1 MSVNQGQDQLQG
13 RLFSYGDTQRYRLG
27 INHTQLPVNRPH
39 ATTAQNYGRDGAMRG
54 DGNGGR
60 GPNYEPNSFS
70 DAPKQSNEPVYAPL
84 QIHGWTGSHQWQQH
98 PEDTDFAQAGDLY
111 RLMDEAAKER
121 LIQSIAGGLGA
132 VTRQDI
138 IDRSVSYFRQADA
151 DYGARLE
158 KAIQAVQAKIRG
170 DDTSVQ
176 IGKPA
181 HDASR
186 S

>member
-1 MSVNQGQDQLQG
+1 M
-13 RLFSYGDTQRYRLG
+13 
-27 INHTQLPVNRPH
+27 NRPH
-39 ATTAQNYGRDGAMRG
+39 ATTARNYGRDGAMRG

-98 PEDTDFAQAGDLY
+98 EADTDFAQAGDLY

-121 LIQSIAGGLGA
+121 LVNNIAGGLGA
-132 VTRQDI
+132 VRRQDI
-138 IDRSVSYFRQADA
+138 IDRSLSYFRQADA

-158 KAIQAVQAKIRG
+158 KAIKAVQARIKG
-170 DDTSVQ
+170 DDNSVQ
-176 IGKPA
+176 VGQPA
-181 HDASR
+181 HEASK